1 MMKRAKGI
9 VKMRYGGLV
18 RPGRSSPRLAL
29 LLAWMLS
36 FMLLAACGT
45 ATPPATPP
53 PAPVATGTVAP
64 DQNTSPTT
72 EEPGAE
78 GDPTAAEAD
87 LSVEGVATAV
97 SARTAVPTATPGP
110 VGREIREFTLEA
122 GLSGR
127 SFLGLDLED
136 WLNAGF
142 SVLLVLVGFFVIRLL
157 ARLSRGIVKQAA
169 PQVNEERLTLLLGY
183 LRWLLVTL
191 LISFALMRLDFLSDG
206 LRTNLQDVLF
216 IAALGIITAF
226 SLAAINHA
234 ARSYLDGL
242 ASSDDQR
249 RLTPIIVTIQRLAQS
264 TVLIVAFSVI
274 MTHFGFE
281 VSIVA
286 AILIAAALIISF
298 GAQDV
303 LSDILSGYIIL
314 LDQPFRVGDSI
325 LVKEL
330 NTRGTVLEIGLRS
343 TQIKTGDNREVI
355 VPNSS
360 IGESQVIN
368 YTYPDSRFRTQTDI
382 GVAYGTDPEE
392 MRRVIEQTVRGVEGV
407 LADKPVEIFFLK
419 FGDSARQVR
428 VRWWIET
435 YRAEKPMLDKV
446 NTALELALDRAS
458 IALPF
463 NTYDLYLKKQDV
475 DSVRLE

>member
-1 MMKRAKGI
+1 
-9 VKMRYGGLV
+9 
-18 RPGRSSPRLAL
+18 
-29 LLAWMLS
+29 
-36 FMLLAACGT
+36 
-45 ATPPATPP
+45 
-53 PAPVATGTVAP
+53 
-64 DQNTSPTT
+64 
-72 EEPGAE
+72 
-78 GDPTAAEAD
+78 
-87 LSVEGVATAV
+87 
-97 SARTAVPTATPGP
+97 
-110 VGREIREFTLEA
+110 
-122 GLSGR
+122 
-127 SFLGLDLED
+127 LED